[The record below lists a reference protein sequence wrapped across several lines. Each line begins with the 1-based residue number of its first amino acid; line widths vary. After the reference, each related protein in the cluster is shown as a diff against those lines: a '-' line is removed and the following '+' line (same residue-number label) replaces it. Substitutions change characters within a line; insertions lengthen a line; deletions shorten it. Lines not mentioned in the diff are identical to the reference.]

1 MKVTLKDLNNKIDYL
16 NDITNNNRKAY
27 EFGKGSNVGTYYL
40 SMAYGGHKLEQIVN
54 TRGGCKDVLC
64 TGFTTKKD
72 LYYNICSYISGI
84 ENQ

>member
-1 MKVTLKDLNNKIDYL
+1 MRISLKDLNNKIDYL
-16 NDITNNNRKAY
+16 NDITDNDRKPY
-27 EFGKGSNVGTYYL
+27 TLGKGSNIGTYYL

-54 TRGGCKDVLC
+54 KGGGCKDVLY
-64 TGFTTKKD
+64 TGFTTKKN